1 MIENKKAYFNYQI
14 LEEYEFGM
22 QLLGLLIKEIRAGRI
37 NIIGSYVR
45 ILFNKQGAPELWLV
59 GANFSRL
66 TDQASIKLLAHKQ
79 EIVRLTIKLHEKGL
93 TLVPLKIYFKQGRAK
108 LLAGLG
114 RGKKQYDK
122 RAAIKERDIKRKISR
137 AMHSRE

>member
-1 MIENKKAYFNYQI
+1 MRLVGSQV
-14 LEEYEFGM
+14 
-22 QLLGLLIKEIRAGRI
+22 KEIRAGRI

-45 ILFNKQGAPELWLV
+45 ILYNNQQRPELWLV

-66 TDQASIKLLAHKQ
+66 QEQPSIKLLAHKQ
-79 EIVRLTIKLHEKGL
+79 EIVRITVKLQEKGL
-93 TLVPLKIYFKQGRAK
+93 TLVPLKIYFKKGRAK

-122 RAAIKERDIKRKISR
+122 RAQIKERDIKRKIKR
-137 AMHSRE
+137 AMCSRK